1 MGLFVLGKQVTS
13 PFPSF
18 SGFGGG
24 RGQIRLE
31 KQLLRAVGAHEG
43 TGLRSLTSADLLKDS
58 AVGGAQVT
66 GVCGISWSRH
76 GGDSM
81 GGSSKGPK
89 LWELIPRHLYLAFSY
104 FIAD

>member
-18 SGFGGG
+18 SGFRGG

-31 KQLLRAVGAHEG
+31 KQLLRAVGEPGGAQ
-43 TGLRSLTSADLLKDS
+43 LRSLTSADLLKGS
-58 AVGGAQVT
+58 AVEGAEVT
-66 GVCGISWSRH
+66 GVRGVSWSRH
-76 GGDSM
+76 GRARVC
-81 GGSSKGPK
+81 GSSKGPK
-89 LWELIPRHLYLAFSY
+89 LWELVSRCLYLPFSY